1 MARVHPFQTNFTA
14 GELSPKLHGQ
24 IDFKKYNNGVE
35 TLKNMVVFP
44 QGGATRRYGTRFVCE
59 VKNSANTTRL
69 IPFEFNIE
77 QTYILEFGNQYIR
90 FYKDNGQIT
99 EATKAISGI
108 TKANPAVVTTAT
120 HGYSNGDHVWIND
133 VGGMTELNGRR
144 FTIANVTSTTFELS
158 GVDSSNYTT
167 YTSGGTAAKVY
178 EIATEYTSAQLAEL
192 QFAQSADVMY
202 IVHPSH
208 EPTKLTR
215 TGHTSWSIA
224 DVDFEKG
231 PYLDTNTT
239 TTTLNPSAHTVGT
252 GRTVVASST
261 TGVNGGDGFQS
272 TDVGRLLR
280 FRDGHAKITAV
291 TDTLNFTIEILVDL
305 GSATA
310 SDDWQLGAYSDTT
323 GFPRAVSFFEQRLVF
338 AGSTSYPQT
347 IWGSQSGL
355 YENFDEGDAEAAD
368 AFIYTIAANRVNA
381 IRWLAPSKDLM
392 VGTAGSEFKVSRPTG
407 EPLQPDN
414 INIQQQTSYG
424 VYPLRPI
431 QIGNLILF
439 VQRQQ
444 RKVRQ
449 LYYRF
454 EDDAYTA
461 PDMTILAEHITEGGI
476 TEVDYA
482 QEPDAIYWAVRS
494 DGVLLGMTFNR
505 EEDVVAWHQHTIGGK
520 TGTATVTVTD
530 YANIPTGSR
539 IILTKS
545 NGTKVTF
552 TSEASGASAPSE
564 TNGWRPNTNND
575 TTADNIYT
583 AINAHADF
591 TVANPAANVVTITET
606 NPQAVGFLTVETTD
620 STRLA
625 ATSEGIA
632 KAKSVASIPEGGEDQ
647 VWVIVERVING
658 STVQYVEYLDST
670 SNMDSYLT
678 GTINSSST
686 SVTALDHLEGQKV
699 QILIGDAVYP
709 PQTVTNGAVTVDIP
723 SELSSKT
730 INVGLGYV
738 SELKTLRVEAGGQ
751 AGTSQGRKKR
761 YNEVMVRLLNTVG
774 VTINGDQLPFRTS
787 STPMGTNI
795 PQFTGDKR
803 VTNLGWDR
811 DGQITVEQ
819 TQPLPM
825 TILGITGTL
834 VTSD

>member
-24 IDFKKYNNGVE
+24 VDFKKYNNGVE
-35 TLKNMVVFP
+35 ILKNMIVFP
-44 QGGATRRYGTRFVCE
+44 QGGATRRYGSRFVCE
-59 VKNSANTTRL
+59 VKNSANATRL

-90 FYKDNGQIT
+90 FYKDSGQIT
-99 EATKAISGI
+99 EATKSISAI
-108 TKANPAVVTTAT
+108 TKANPAVVTAAS

-144 FTIANVTSTTFELS
+144 FTVANKTTNTFELS
-158 GVDSSNYTT
+158 GVNSSSYTT

-178 EIATEYTSAQLAEL
+178 EIATEYTSAQLSEL

-215 TGHTSWSIA
+215 TGHTSWSIT

-231 PYLDTNTT
+231 PYLDKNTT

-280 FRDGHAKITAV
+280 FRSGHAKITAV
-291 TDTLNFTIEILVDL
+291 ADTLNFTIEILVDL

-310 SDDWQLGAYSDTT
+310 SDDWQLGAYSNTT

-347 IWGSQSGL
+347 IWGSQSGI
-355 YENFDEGDAEAAD
+355 YENFDEGSAEAAD
-368 AFIYTIAANRVNA
+368 AFIYTIAANKVNA
-381 IRWLAPSKDLM
+381 IRWLAPSKDLI

-414 INIQQQTSYG
+414 INIQQQTTYG

-449 LYYRF
+449 FYYRF

-461 PDMTILAEHITEGGI
+461 PDMTILAEHITDTGI
-476 TEVDYA
+476 KEVDYA
-482 QEPDAIYWAVRS
+482 QEPDAIYWAVRN

-505 EEDVVAWHQHTIGGK
+505 EEDVVAWHRHEFGGEIKYTFNGASAVTTNTDDANNNGYITISSHGFSTGDKVTYK
-520 TGTATVTVTD
+520 TGGGTAIDGLEDSKEYYVYARDANTIELALTYKQAIDRTVIQLTD
-530 YANIPTGSR
+530 G
-539 IILTKS
+539 
-545 NGTKVTF
+545 
-552 TSEASGASAPSE
+552 SGASHSIAS
-564 TNGWRPNTNND
+564 
-575 TTADNIYT
+575 
-583 AINAHADF
+583 
-591 TVANPAANVVTITET
+591 
-606 NPQAVGFLTVETTD
+606 
-620 STRLA
+620 
-625 ATSEGIA
+625 IA
-632 KAKSVASIPEGGEDQ
+632 KTMSVASIPEGGEDQ
-647 VWVIVERVING
+647 VWCIVKRRING
-658 STVQYVEYLDST
+658 NIVQYVEYLDKTINTDST
-670 SNMDSYLT
+670 LVGVVN
-678 GTINSSST
+678 GNSSSLT
-686 SVTALDHLEGQKV
+686 SLDHLEGESST
-699 QILIGDAVYP
+699 ILIGDAIYP
-709 PQTVTNGAVTVDIP
+709 KQTVTSGAITISMPSTTSTKTV
-723 SELSSKT
+723 E
-730 INVGLGYV
+730 VGLGYT
-738 SELKTLRVEAGGQ
+738 STLKTLRVEAGGQ
-751 AGTSQGRKKR
+751 TGTSQGRKKR

-774 VTINGDQLPFRTS
+774 ATINGDQLPFRTS
-787 STPMGTNI
+787 STPMGQNI
-795 PQFTGDKR
+795 PEFTGDKR

>member
-1 MARVHPFQTNFTA
+1 MARVHPFQTNFTS
-14 GELSPKLHGQ
+14 GEISPKLFGQ
-24 IDFKKYNNGVE
+24 VDFKKYNNAVE
-35 TLKNMVVFP
+35 TMENMTVFP
-44 QGGATRRYGTRFVCE
+44 QGGAERRYGSRFVCE

-69 IPFEFNIE
+69 VPFEFNIE
-77 QTYILEFGNQYIR
+77 QSYILEFGDQYIR

-99 EATKAISGI
+99 EATKTITGI
-108 TKANPAVVTTAT
+108 TKANPAVVTAAS

-133 VGGMTELNGRR
+133 VVGMTEVNARR
-144 FTIANVTSTTFELS
+144 YTVANKTTNTFELS
-158 GVDSSNYTT
+158 GIDSSNYTT

-215 TGHTSWSIA
+215 TGHTSWSIT

-231 PYLDTNTT
+231 PYLDQNTT
-239 TTTLNPSAHTVGT
+239 DTTLSSSATTVGT
-252 GRTVVASST
+252 GRTLTAS
-261 TGVNGGDGFQS
+261 DDLFAS
-272 TDVGRLLR
+272 TDVGRLFKLGN
-280 FRDGHAKITAV
+280 GHGKITG
-291 TDTLNFTIEILVDL
+291 FT
-305 GSATA
+305 SATQVTVEVLVA
-310 SDDWQLGAYSDTT
+310 LTSNGSKTWSLGAYSNTT

-368 AFIYTIAANRVNA
+368 AFIYTIAANKVNT
-381 IRWLAPSKDLM
+381 IRWLAPSKDLI
-392 VGTAGSEFKVSRPTG
+392 VGTAGSEYKVGRPTG
-407 EPLQPDN
+407 EPLKPDN
-414 INIQQQTSYG
+414 INIAQQTTYG
-424 VYPLRPI
+424 VYPARPI
-431 QIGNLILF
+431 QIGNVILF
-439 VQRQQ
+439 IQRQQ
-444 RKVRQ
+444 KKVREF
-449 LYYRF
+449 YYKF
-454 EDDAYTA
+454 EDDAYSA
-461 PDMTILAEHITEGGI
+461 PDMTILSEHITGDGI

-482 QEPDAIYWAVRS
+482 QEPDSIYWAIRD
-494 DGVLLGMTFNR
+494 DGVLLGMTYQR
-505 EEDVVAWHQHTIGGK
+505 EENVVAWHRHIIGGK
-520 TGTATVTVTD
+520 TGSATVTVTD
-530 YANIPTGSR
+530 YANIPVGSR

-545 NGTKVTF
+545 DGTTVTF
-552 TSEASGASAPSE
+552 TSETSGASAPSE

-606 NPQAVGFLTVETTD
+606 NPQSTGVLTVETTD
-620 STRLA
+620 ATRLA
-625 ATSEGIA
+625 ATSQTHS

-647 VWVIVERVING
+647 VWLIVERVING

-678 GTINSSST
+678 GTVNLSST
-686 SVTALDHLEGQKV
+686 SVTSLDHLEGEKV

-723 SELSSKT
+723 SELSTKT
-730 INVGLGYV
+730 IDVGLGYI
-738 SELKTLRVEAGGQ
+738 STLKTLKPEFGGQ

-761 YNEVMVRLLNTVG
+761 YNEVMVRFLNTVG
-774 VTINGDQLPFRTS
+774 ATINDDQLPFRS
-787 STPMGTNI
+787 SATPMGQNI
-795 PQFTGDKR
+795 PEFTGDKR

-811 DGQITVEQ
+811 DGQITVKQ

-825 TILGITGTL
+825 IILGITGTL
-834 VTSD
+834 LTVD

>member
-59 VKNSANTTRL
+59 VKDSTKVTRL

-77 QTYILEFGNQYIR
+77 QAYILEFGNLYIR

-99 EATKAISGI
+99 EATKTITAI
-108 TKANPAVVTTAT
+108 TKANPAVVTAT
-120 HGYSNGDHVWIND
+120 SHGYSNGDHIWIND
-133 VGGMTELNGRR
+133 VGGMTEVNGRR
-144 FTIANVTSTTFELS
+144 YTVANQTTNTFELS

-178 EIATEYTSAQLAEL
+178 EIATEYTSAQLSEL

-202 IVHPSH
+202 IVHESH

-215 TGHTSWSIA
+215 TGHTSWSIT

-231 PYLDTNTT
+231 PYLDQNTT
-239 TTTLNPSAHTVGT
+239 STTLTSSATTVGT
-252 GRTVVASST
+252 GRTLTASA
-261 TGVNGGDGFQS
+261 DLFAS
-272 TDVGRLLR
+272 TDVGRLFKLGN
-280 FRDGHAKITAV
+280 GHGKITA
-291 TDTLNFTIEILVDL
+291 FT
-305 GSATA
+305 SATQVTA
-310 SDDWQLGAYSDTT
+310 EVLVALTSNGTKTWSLGAYSNTT

-347 IWGSQSGL
+347 IWGSQSGI

-392 VGTAGSEFKVSRPTG
+392 VCTAGSEFKVSRPTG

-424 VYPLRPI
+424 VFPLRPI

-482 QEPDAIYWAVRS
+482 QEPDAIYWAIRS

-520 TGTATVTVTD
+520 TGTATITVTD
-530 YANIPTGSR
+530 YANIPVGSR
-539 IILTKS
+539 IVLTKS

-552 TSEASGASAPSE
+552 TSETAGSSAPSE
-564 TNGWRPNTNND
+564 TNGWRPNTNNN

-583 AINAHADF
+583 AINAHTDF

-620 STRLA
+620 ATRLA
-625 ATSEGIA
+625 PTSEGIA

-647 VWVIVERVING
+647 VWVITERVING
-658 STVQYVEYLDST
+658 ATVQYVEYLDST

-678 GTINSSST
+678 GTVNSSST

-709 PQTVTNGAVTVDIP
+709 TQTVTNGAITVNIP
-723 SELSSKT
+723 SELSTKT
-730 INVGLGYV
+730 INVGLGFV
-738 SELKTLRVEAGGQ
+738 STLKTLRVEAGGQ